1 MLYPDATSALA
12 ADRIRRY
19 RAEAEAWRLIRL
31 ARAAKAA
38 RAARRDPSLS
48 TRAAPNATPA
58 AGRPRPAAHGRA

>member
-31 ARAAKAA
+31 ARP
-38 RAARRDPSLS
+38 DPSLS
-48 TRAAPNATPA
+48 TRAAPNETPA
-58 AGRPRPAAHGRA
+58 ASWPRRAAHARA